1 VSIKLRTW
9 PFQFEAHGLRL
20 DGDAAFLLD
29 IHVVEK
35 LRGHLARLEPAGGL
49 DQPIGQRRLAVIDV
63 RDDAEIADEGDF
75 GRHIGEALS
84 RQRGDTKASS
94 RYSLPNSVTL
104 SMIPITWSANGT

>member
-9 PFQFEAHGLRL
+9 PFQFKRTVCALMVMPRSFSISML
-20 DGDAAFLLD
+20 SRTCAD
-29 IHVVEK
+29 ISRSVSPPV
-35 LRGHLARLEPAGGL
+35 RL